1 MNPKLGLNSRIFP
14 ALLQDREFIRG
25 ILVAIVCRTGGVTC
39 CAFMARWKER
49 GGSTTGIVTC
59 YGPIANKLHCTK

>member
-25 ILVAIVCRTGGVTC
+25 ILDAIVCQTGGVTC

-49 GGSTTGIVTC
+49 GGSTTGIVT
-59 YGPIANKLHCTK
+59 